1 MNCVKTLLR
10 LGKLSAGIG
19 IALTLVF
26 IPIGY
31 YQFLKTQSDNRIS
44 AAIKILERRESPNF
58 VTAATDFE
66 QFWHELRI
74 SRAYGSQVSD
84 SSLLEAALK
93 KQIGNRTYRQSMR
106 VLSFYYNTVS
116 SCALGQ
122 VCDRQVLCSSLT
134 GTIDNYLQKNKLYL
148 AYLWESDQVY
158 AKGHF
163 LTAPEFVKMCK
174 DHAELYVFSQHDD
187 TPMCQFSLNLARLTG
202 FRARAWCKANE
213 LPYDEQLKAF
223 VDAAKD
229 IANSN

>member
-1 MNCVKTLLR
+1 
-10 LGKLSAGIG
+10 
-19 IALTLVF
+19 
-26 IPIGY
+26 
-31 YQFLKTQSDNRIS
+31 
-44 AAIKILERRESPNF
+44 
-58 VTAATDFE
+58 
-66 QFWHELRI
+66 
-74 SRAYGSQVSD
+74 
-84 SSLLEAALK
+84 
-93 KQIGNRTYRQSMR
+93 MR

-134 GTIDNYLQKNKLYL
+134 GTIDNYLQKN
-148 AYLWESDQVY
+148 
-158 AKGHF
+158 KGHF

-202 FRARAWCKANE
+202 FRARAWCKAKE

-229 IANSN
+229 IANSH